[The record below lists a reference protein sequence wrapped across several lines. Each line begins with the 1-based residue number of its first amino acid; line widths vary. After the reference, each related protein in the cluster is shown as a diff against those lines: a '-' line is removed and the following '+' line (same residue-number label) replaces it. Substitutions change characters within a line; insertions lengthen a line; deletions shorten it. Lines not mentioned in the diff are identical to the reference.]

1 MAFDGSDTLG
11 MNIFD
16 SFVNIIFLCDVV
28 VQFFTAFYDIDYN
41 IVDDRKVRK
50 LIISNDVYS

>member
-1 MAFDGSDTLG
+1 MAFDGGDSLG

-16 SFVNIIFLCDVV
+16 NFVNIIFLCDVV

-50 LIISNDVYS
+50 LPLIGD